1 MCSLPRNI
9 CYIHVPFYN
18 HLHSSCQI
26 HYCICSLLTF
36 YLLWTTPCWYLNS
49 SLWFISSL
57 HGGKKPPSGIFMIFM
72 RILHSWNPWHLKAAF
87 CYLGSNSSDGLHP
100 ALLGSMFVPC
110 LREMLEGH
118 STLFFPGF
126 LSLANQSSCP
136 SLGTGW
142 SCEVDVLMS
151 PSSQGVWAHWF
162 NSVSVSWVPTVCQ
175 MLWEP
180 LEVKRIKGDKISALR
195 NIFWGCVLE
204 WREKV
209 YNALTS
215 VKMIGKIS

>member
-1 MCSLPRNI
+1 MPD
-9 CYIHVPFYN
+9 
-18 HLHSSCQI
+18 
-26 HYCICSLLTF
+26 SLL
-36 YLLWTTPCWYLNS
+36 YLFFADFLFVMNHTLLVLEFFTLIHF
-49 SLWFISSL
+49 FIAW
-57 HGGKKPPSGIFMIFM
+57 GKKPPSGIFMIFM

-126 LSLANQSSCP
+126 LSLANQSSCL

-142 SCEVDVLMS
+142 SCEADVLMS

-180 LEVKRIKGDKISALR
+180 LEVKRIKGTRFLLWETSSGA
-195 NIFWGCVLE
+195 
-204 WREKV
+204 V
-209 YNALTS
+209 YWSEERKSIMRWQVSKWLAR
-215 VKMIGKIS
+215 